1 MTLIKDQLKA
11 EAGYKEFLS
20 THEIPSTCTLGG
32 WFQTNND
39 FDKII
44 GLVYALKDQYSTT
57 AHSFVID
64 NEMRNNDTVRRVR
77 LAQYYE

>member
-1 MTLIKDQLKA
+1 MTLSRDQLKA
-11 EAGYKEFLS
+11 ECRARGVPFYERDTKLV
-20 THEIPSTCTLGG
+20 LARRLV
-32 WFQTNND
+32 QTNND